1 MSTKIK
7 HLVKKYREIILYGIF
22 GVVTTLANLFTFL
35 FFTAVLGESFYLLNN
50 ALAWLAGV
58 IVAFLTNKS
67 WVFGSRD
74 WGLRQVSKEFAE
86 FAAARLF
93 SFGFEEGGMLLFI
106 TVLGWGANSFT
117 LFGFEITG
125 QIIVK
130 TLLSVGVV
138 IMNYF
143 FSKFFIFKKNNE
155 KNKEN
160 KAN

>member
-1 MSTKIK
+1 MIEKIK
-7 HLVKKYREIILYGIF
+7 YLISKYREIILYGVF

-35 FFTAVLGESFYLLNN
+35 FFTEVLGEGFYLLNN
-50 ALAWLAGV
+50 ALAWIAGV
-58 IVAFLTNKS
+58 VVAFLTNKS

-74 WGLRQVSKEFAE
+74 WGFRKVFKEFLE
-86 FAAARLF
+86 FAVARLL

-106 TVLGWGANSFT
+106 TVLGLGANSFT
-117 LFGFEITG
+117 LFGIEITG

-155 KNKEN
+155 KPKEE
-160 KAN
+160 K

>member
-1 MSTKIK
+1 MSAKIK
-7 HLVKKYREIILYGIF
+7 YLLKKYREIILYGVF

-35 FFTAVLGESFYLLNN
+35 LFTHLLGEEFYLLNN
-50 ALAWLAGV
+50 ALAWIAGV
-58 IVAFLTNKS
+58 VVAFLTNKS

-74 WGLRQVSKEFAE
+74 WGLRRVLIELGE

-106 TVLGWGANSFT
+106 TVLGWGSSSFV
-117 LFGFEITG
+117 LFGAEITG
-125 QIIVK
+125 QLIVK

-155 KNKEN
+155 KDKTD
-160 KAN
+160 

>member
-1 MSTKIK
+1 MIAKIK
-7 HLVKKYREIILYGIF
+7 YLMNKYREILLYGIF

-35 FFTAVLGESFYLLNN
+35 LFTHLLGERFYLLNN
-50 ALAWLAGV
+50 AIAWIAGV
-58 IVAFLTNKS
+58 VVAFLTNKS

-74 WGLRQVSKEFAE
+74 WGLRKVITELIEFAV
-86 FAAARLF
+86 ARLL

-125 QIIVK
+125 QLIVK

-155 KNKEN
+155 KDKPE
-160 KAN
+160 